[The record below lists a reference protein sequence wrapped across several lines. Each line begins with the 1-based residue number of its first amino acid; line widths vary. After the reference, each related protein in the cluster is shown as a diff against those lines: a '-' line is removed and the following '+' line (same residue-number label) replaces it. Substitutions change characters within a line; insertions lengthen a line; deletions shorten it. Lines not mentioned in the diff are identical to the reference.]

1 MAASVG
7 VQGLPAK
14 SAWIMSGFSAFI
26 GVMLSSFSAQYAV
39 RGMGSYPADLER
51 MREHRDHP
59 GYGPG
64 DAGRNASRREGF

>member
-14 SAWIMSGFSAFI
+14 SAWIGPGFFAFI

-51 MREHRDHP
+51 MREHRDQP
-59 GYGPG
+59 VNGPG
-64 DAGRNASRREGF
+64 DAGWSASRREGF

>member
-39 RGMGSYPADLER
+39 RSMGSYPANPER
-51 MREHRDHP
+51 MREPMDLP
-59 GYGPG
+59 GNGPG
-64 DAGRNASRREGF
+64 DAGRSASRREGF